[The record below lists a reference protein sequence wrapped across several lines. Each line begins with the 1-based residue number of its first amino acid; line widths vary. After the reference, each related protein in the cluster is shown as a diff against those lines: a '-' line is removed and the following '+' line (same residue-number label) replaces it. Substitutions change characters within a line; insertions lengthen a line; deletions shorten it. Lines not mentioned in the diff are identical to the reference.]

1 MEDQLG
7 EEILVK
13 AHEILNDETLL
24 RALIEASDK
33 NLGSK
38 IVDLRSVAMQKMD
51 GELKKLKRSN
61 QQVIATAYENLV
73 GMKQVHQVVLKSLEQ
88 NNFDEFITNLDTEAC
103 NILRV
108 DCIKIGLETHSS
120 LQNNEKYD
128 SKLSKLLD
136 LYPVNFVDTYISQ
149 GENNNID
156 DVILRPTPKGSEQL
170 YGKISKSLKSEG
182 CIKLRIG
189 NKKIIGILA
198 LASKER
204 EKFTAQQGVELLKF
218 MGSVFERRI
227 SHWLN

>member
-1 MEDQLG
+1 MDDKLR
-7 EEILVK
+7 EEILAE

-38 IVDLRSVAMQKMD
+38 IVDLRSVAMKKMD

-88 NNFDEFITNLDTEAC
+88 NNFYDFITNLNMEVCD
-103 NILRV
+103 ILRV
-108 DCIKIGLETHSS
+108 DCIRIGFETHSS
-120 LQNNEKYD
+120 LQNTKKYD
-128 SKLSKLLD
+128 PKFLELLD
-136 LYPVNFVDTYISQ
+136 LYPKNFVNTYLSQ
-149 GENNNID
+149 GEKNRTD
-156 DVILRPTPKGSEQL
+156 EVVLRPTPKGCEQL
-170 YGKISKSLKSEG
+170 YGKLSKNLKSEG
-182 CIKLRIG
+182 CIKLTIG
-189 NKKIIGILA
+189 NEKIVGILA

-218 MGSVFERRI
+218 MGNVFERRI

>member
-1 MEDQLG
+1 MDDKLR
-7 EEILVK
+7 EEILAK

-24 RALIEASDK
+24 RALIEASDQ
-33 NLGSK
+33 NLGEK
-38 IVDLRSVAMQKMD
+38 IVDIRSVAMKKMD

-88 NNFDEFITNLDTEAC
+88 NNFEELITNLNTEAC
-103 NILRV
+103 DILRV
-108 DCIKIGLETHSS
+108 DCIRLGLETHSL
-120 LQNNEKYD
+120 LQSNKNLV
-128 SKLSKLLD
+128 SNLSELLD

-149 GENNNID
+149 GKKDSTD
-156 DVILRPTPKGSEQL
+156 DVVLRPTPKGSDQL
-170 YGKISKSLKSEG
+170 YGKLSKNLKSEG
-182 CIKLRIG
+182 CIKLKIG

-198 LASKER
+198 LASNKR

>member
-1 MEDQLG
+1 MDNKFR
-7 EEILVK
+7 EEILAK
-13 AHEILNDETLL
+13 TQEILNDEMLL

-103 NILRV
+103 DILRV
-108 DCIKIGLETHSS
+108 DCIKLGLETHYS
-120 LQNNEKYD
+120 LQNTEKND
-128 SKLSKLLD
+128 SKLFELLD
-136 LYPVNFVDTYISQ
+136 LYPVDFVDTYISQ
-149 GENNNID
+149 GENNGTD
-156 DVILRPTPKGSEQL
+156 DVVLRPTPKGSEQV
-170 YGKISKSLKSEG
+170 YGKLSKNLKSEG
-182 CIKLRIG
+182 CIKLKIG
-189 NKKIIGILA
+189 NEKIIGILA

-204 EKFTAQQGVELLKF
+204 EKFTEQQGVELLKF

>member
-1 MEDQLG
+1 MDDQLR
-7 EEILVK
+7 EEILAK

-33 NLGSK
+33 NLGNK
-38 IVDLRSVAMQKMD
+38 IVDLRSVAMRKMD

-149 GENNNID
+149 GENNNTD

-170 YGKISKSLKSEG
+170 YGKVSKNLKSEG

>member
-1 MEDQLG
+1 MDDKLR
-7 EEILVK
+7 EEILAK
-13 AHEILNDETLL
+13 ANEILNDETLL
-24 RALIEASDK
+24 RALIGASDK

-120 LQNNEKYD
+120 LQNTDKYKL
-128 SKLSKLLD
+128 KLSTPLD
-136 LYPVNFVDTYISQ
+136 LYPINFVDRYISQ
-149 GENNNID
+149 GKNNSPD
-156 DVILRPTPKGSEQL
+156 DVVLRPTPKGSEQL
-170 YGKISKSLKSEG
+170 YGKLSKNLKSEG
-182 CIKLRIG
+182 CIKLTIG
-189 NKKIIGILA
+189 NRKIVGILA

-204 EKFTAQQGVELLKF
+204 KKFTTEQGVELLKF

>member
-1 MEDQLG
+1 MDNKLR
-7 EEILVK
+7 EEILTK
-13 AHEILNDETLL
+13 AHEILNDEILL
-24 RALIEASDK
+24 KALIGASDK
-33 NLGSK
+33 NLGGK

-103 NILRV
+103 DILRV
-108 DCIKIGLETHSS
+108 DCIKLGLETHYS
-120 LQNNEKYD
+120 LQNTEKND
-128 SKLSKLLD
+128 SKLFELLD
-136 LYPVNFVDTYISQ
+136 LYPVDFVDTYISQ
-149 GENNNID
+149 GENNGTD
-156 DVILRPTPKGSEQL
+156 DVVLRPTPKGSEQV
-170 YGKISKSLKSEG
+170 YGKLSKNLKSEG
-182 CIKLRIG
+182 CIKLKIG
-189 NKKIIGILA
+189 NEKIIGILA

>member
-1 MEDQLG
+1 MDDQLR
-7 EEILVK
+7 EEILAK

-149 GENNNID
+149 GENNKTD

-170 YGKISKSLKSEG
+170 YGKVSKNLKSEG

>member
-1 MEDQLG
+1 MDDQLR
-7 EEILVK
+7 EEILAK

-88 NNFDEFITNLDTEAC
+88 NNFDEFITNLETEAC

-149 GENNNID
+149 GENNNTD

-170 YGKISKSLKSEG
+170 YGKVSKNLKSEG

>member
-1 MEDQLG
+1 MDDKLR
-7 EEILVK
+7 EEILAK
-13 AHEILNDETLL
+13 APEILNDETLL
-24 RALIEASDK
+24 RALIGASDK

-38 IVDLRSVAMQKMD
+38 IVDLRSVAIQKMD

-88 NNFDEFITNLDTEAC
+88 NNFDEFITNLNTEGC
-103 NILRV
+103 DILRV
-108 DCIKIGLETHSS
+108 DCIRLGLETHSL
-120 LQNNEKYD
+120 LQSNKNHV
-128 SKLSKLLD
+128 SNLSERLD

-149 GENNNID
+149 GKKDSTD
-156 DVILRPTPKGSEQL
+156 DVVLRPTPKGSDQL
-170 YGKISKSLKSEG
+170 YGKLSKNLKSEG
-182 CIKLRIG
+182 CIKLKIG

-198 LASKER
+198 LASNKR

>member
-1 MEDQLG
+1 MDDKLR
-7 EEILVK
+7 EEILTK
-13 AHEILNDETLL
+13 AHEILNDEILL
-24 RALIEASDK
+24 KALIGASEK
-33 NLGSK
+33 NLGGK

-73 GMKQVHQVVLKSLEQ
+73 GMKQVHQVVLNSLEQ
-88 NNFDEFITNLDTEAC
+88 NNFDEFIANLDTEAC
-103 NILRV
+103 DVLKV

-120 LQNNEKYD
+120 LQNTEKYD
-128 SKLSKLLD
+128 SNLSKLLD
-136 LYPVNFVDTYISQ
+136 FYPVNFVDTYISQ
-149 GENNNID
+149 GENNGSD
-156 DVILRPTPKGSEQL
+156 DVVLRPTPKGCEQL
-170 YGKISKSLKSEG
+170 YGKLSKNLKSEG
-182 CIKLRIG
+182 CIKLEIG
-189 NKKIIGILA
+189 NEKIIGILA